1 MKDTHMG
8 SQFASFEGPSYT
20 SSLSSVSN
28 RSVLNEIDIYVKFT
42 RAASA
47 LAIKGSLSHMWL
59 KISPRFFRHS
69 PGQSSPDSDVSQTPS
84 LGPAPRPRGSCCH
97 IPCASHQPASP
108 APVPAPTGRTDSLSP
123 GLIPPWKHSFVSF
136 RLALE
141 LFWLFYFWG

>member
-47 LAIKGSLSHMWL
+47 LGDQR
-59 KISPRFFRHS
+59 ISKPHVVKDFS
-69 PGQSSPDSDVSQTPS
+69 PF
-84 LGPAPRPRGSCCH
+84 L
-97 IPCASHQPASP
+97 
-108 APVPAPTGRTDSLSP
+108 PTLTRAVFS
-123 GLIPPWKHSFVSF
+123 
-136 RLALE
+136 RL
-141 LFWLFYFWG
+141 